1 MAKKR
6 NCHGSR
12 KIAPKHFRNLVAG
25 GALDKFQD
33 PASSEYVGEEGGTEG
48 WSGHGWRVQFYQQEG
63 KT

>member
-12 KIAPKHFRNLVAG
+12 KIAPKHFRNLVAR
-25 GALDKFQD
+25 GALDKFKNP
-33 PASSEYVGEEGGTEG
+33 PAAEYIGEQGGTECWG
-48 WSGHGWRVQFYQQEG
+48 GHGLIALNSQER